1 MHDLQGLQGEAYQQ
15 AGYFTAEQAR
25 ARGVSRQLLDHHVR
39 RGRFERIRR
48 GLYRIKGFP
57 SGEHDDIREAWLA
70 VGSDKAVVSH
80 QSALVL
86 HDLSDNIPNAVHVL
100 VRRRDRGF
108 RPHAGVV
115 VHTTNDDDP
124 IPTVWR
130 EGMAVTPPAR
140 SIVDAADQIQPE
152 QLEMAVR
159 QALGRGL
166 VTRRQ
171 LEQEAARH
179 TRSKAIDRALAEVV
193 A

>member
-1 MHDLQGLQGEAYQQ
+1 VHDLQGLQAEAYQQ

-25 ARGVSRQLLDHHVR
+25 AHGVSRQLLNHHVR

-48 GLYRIKGFP
+48 GLYRVTGFP
-57 SGEHDDIREAWLA
+57 SGEHDDIREGWFA

-100 VRRRDRGF
+100 VRRRDRGL

-115 VHTTNDDDP
+115 VHTTNDDDEIP
-124 IPTVWR
+124 IVWR
-130 EGMAVTPPAR
+130 EGIAVTPPAR
-140 SIVDAADQIQPE
+140 SIVDAADQLQPE

-179 TRSKAIDRALAEVV
+179 TRSKAIDRALEEVAV
-193 A
+193 